1 MKKIFACIMLFV
13 FCTQTTIAV
22 EFDTSIDDE
31 IRKTYNIEE
40 QNLPALPK
48 ASPNVQKETPK
59 TEISKTVEKYNPTG
73 KTYILKNGTKI
84 ELISQNILTDLT
96 PKGSIVT
103 FKAKNGFVAKDG
115 TIIPS
120 GTVFKGRVVN
130 SHASQITGNGGLLAI
145 EVNEIYFNGVRSK
158 INSKTCNA
166 NSKKIFFNN
175 IKGERKYWKN
185 YSKVMSPSRK
195 YFGKTQK
202 CAGTMAAIPVVNLLA
217 FVPLLTG
224 AVFYGISF
232 VSAPVISIFKKGGK
246 LTVPAGSV
254 FEIKLTK
261 NIEIHG

>member
-1 MKKIFACIMLFV
+1 MLFV
-13 FCTQTTIAV
+13 ISAQTSIAV

-48 ASPNVQKETPK
+48 ASPNIQKETPQK
-59 TEISKTVEKYNPTG
+59 EISSTAEKYNPTG
-73 KTYILKNGTKI
+73 KVYSLARGTKI
-84 ELISQNILTDLT
+84 ELILQNTISDTT
-96 PKGSIVT
+96 PKGAVVS

-115 TIIPS
+115 TIIPA
-120 GTVFKGRVVN
+120 GTVLKGKVAN
-130 SHASQITGNGGLLAI
+130 SHGSQITGNGGLLSI

-158 INSKTCNA
+158 IETKTSNVNSQ
-166 NSKKIFFNN
+166 KIFFNN

-185 YSKVMSPSRK
+185 YSKVMKPSRK
-195 YFGKTQK
+195 FFGKTQK
-202 CAGTMAAIPVVNLLA
+202 CAGSMAAIPVVNLFA

-246 LTVPAGSV
+246 LTVPSGSV
-254 FEIKLTK
+254 FNIKLTDTV
-261 NIEIHG
+261 EIHG